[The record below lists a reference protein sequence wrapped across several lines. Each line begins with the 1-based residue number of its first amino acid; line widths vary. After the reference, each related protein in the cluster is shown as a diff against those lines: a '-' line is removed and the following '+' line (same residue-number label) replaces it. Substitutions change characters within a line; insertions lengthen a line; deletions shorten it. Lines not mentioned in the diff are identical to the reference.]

1 VIPSRRAAPDSDPTT
16 AAATRRA
23 TLDRVTADGMLAAG
37 MHPDFPGFGHVETA
51 GEGDRF
57 IAAPFDC
64 RA

>member
-1 VIPSRRAAPDSDPTT
+1 
-16 AAATRRA
+16 
-23 TLDRVTADGMLAAG
+23 